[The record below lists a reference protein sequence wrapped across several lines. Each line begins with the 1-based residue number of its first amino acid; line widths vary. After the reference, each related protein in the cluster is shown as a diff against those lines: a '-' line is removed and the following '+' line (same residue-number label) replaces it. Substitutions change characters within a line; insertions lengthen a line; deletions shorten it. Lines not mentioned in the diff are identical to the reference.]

1 MDRNWIWPQE
11 VISDS
16 SDRLKLRKFRTKEKP
31 VVAPCSDPESDIF
44 HFSKYTFFDSKYPH
58 FRPDLGSK
66 FNYIH
71 IFYTFSVLKGYNFTG
86 QICPFLAISFST
98 FVPLVFHF
106 FKIFTFPK
114 YPLFQKQSVKTISRR
129 TPWWPVSTGGFW
141 KRGYYEKWN
150 CFEKWIFW
158 NNNDY
163 KWRFSP
169 AKLYSLT
176 LLSISYSWYDNVRW
190 SDRRLI
196 ISEQVFRHSDHQVQF
211 RGDNE
216 SLEILKSVPI
226 SVSNQFHGAWANSK
240 SKDQFHGFQYHD
252 IQV

>member
-11 VISDS
+11 VI

-98 FVPLVFHF
+98 ISFPLFQNIHF
-106 FKIFTFPK
+106 SEISTFPK
-114 YPLFQKQSVKTISRR
+114 TVCKNDISTHPVMTRFYRR
-129 TPWWPVSTGGFW
+129 FL
-141 KRGYYEKWN
+141 
-150 CFEKWIFW
+150 EKWILWKMELFW
-158 NNNDY
+158 
-163 KWRFSP
+163 K
-169 AKLYSLT
+169 
-176 LLSISYSWYDNVRW
+176 V
-190 SDRRLI
+190 
-196 ISEQVFRHSDHQVQF
+196 VF
-211 RGDNE
+211 
-216 SLEILKSVPI
+216 LK
-226 SVSNQFHGAWANSK
+226 
-240 SKDQFHGFQYHD
+240 
-252 IQV
+252 